1 MTNRDSMST
10 NKPPSTSQSTVS
22 PGKRTATGD
31 VKGYLESEQIQA
43 RLVLIN
49 QAILEYL
56 QNIKGEPEVLYKA
69 AHHLIIAGG
78 KRLRSLL
85 TLLSCEAVGGSIDKV
100 LPFTVAVELLQT
112 ASLIHDDIIDKD
124 ELRRD
129 VPTVHKKFGH
139 DLAILA
145 GDFLIAQAFHIIG
158 THGSPELVANIGAG
172 GVRMCEGEVFD
183 LLISPS
189 LEKEFTTKEYLKM
202 IERKTAV
209 FLEEAARNGSIV
221 GEATGDQQ
229 TALAR
234 YGTLIGIAYQLKDDI
249 LDIQVKYQE
258 IKKTTLSDLRLKR
271 GNYPLMFALEQ
282 CSKDQSE
289 NCLHALNTNNWNEVL
304 IIIKQ
309 HEAIEH
315 TMQLA
320 QSYANLA
327 KAALQGY
334 KFKNKDLLER
344 LAEFVVQREF

>member
-1 MTNRDSMST
+1 MPNRDSTST
-10 NKPPSTSQSTVS
+10 NKHPSNSQSIIS
-22 PGKRTATGD
+22 PGKKTVTGD
-31 VKGYLESEQIQA
+31 VKGYLESKQIQA

-49 QAILEYL
+49 QAIFDYL
-56 QNIKGEPEVLYKA
+56 QNVRGEPEVLYQA

-85 TLLSCEAVGGSIDKV
+85 TLLSCEAVGGSIDRV
-100 LPFTVAVELLQT
+100 LPFTVAAELLQT

-124 ELRRD
+124 EFRRG

-139 DLAILA
+139 DIAILA
-145 GDFLIAQAFHIIG
+145 GDFLIAQAFHLIG

-189 LEKEFTTKEYLKM
+189 LEKEFTAKEYLKM
-202 IERKTAV
+202 IERKTAA
-209 FLEEAARNGSIV
+209 FLEEAARNGAII
-221 GEATGDQQ
+221 GEATHEQQ
-229 TALAR
+229 SALAS
-234 YGTLIGIAYQLKDDI
+234 YGSLIGNAYQLKDDI
-249 LDIQVKYQE
+249 LDIQAKYQD

-271 GNYPLMFALEQ
+271 GNYPLLFALEQ

-289 NCLHALNTNNWNEVL
+289 NCLHALDTNNWNVVL
-304 IIIKQ
+304 KFINQ

-327 KAALQGY
+327 KDAIQG
-334 KFKNKDLLER
+334 FSFQNKDLLEQ